1 MPLKSKLMM
10 ITKVELE
17 NIKSHTSSSY
27 DLLEGTTAIIGE
39 NGAGKTSLIE
49 AIAWVLFDHLE
60 YKKDDFVRRGAKKGV
75 VRVTIVSALDGR
87 EYLIERD
94 TDTTYTVLDVEMNT
108 KLASGKLEVSNFL
121 RTHLGL
127 DRSIDPKMLFKCA
140 IGVPQGTF
148 TSDFLRPPSER
159 KLIFDKLLRVEEYKK
174 ASEQLIQTQRVAENK
189 INELKISTSHIEGQL
204 VSLTSLREK
213 EKQLQERLNML
224 VESLELMDQE
234 ISDKQKLVYSLN
246 ETFERIRRLE
256 STQRELLLEKSKEEK
271 SIEEKKKE
279 RDKALEAQ
287 KKVKRFRRDHER
299 YLEIS
304 NQLETLRSKILI
316 RDDLKRKEIDLRDKV
331 SELENEVKII
341 KQQLKQVEE
350 AQKEIISLRRSAE
363 RQKELEE
370 KILELQRRLAT
381 EIEIQRQIQNRQQKI
396 EKLRESYKQKSNEIA
411 NLKAKI
417 AETPSLDQL
426 NERYRQLVDEIAR
439 IQAEIEADER
449 FKKQIKDGL
458 CPILSQRCLNIA
470 EGETLENYVSLKSK
484 DLVARVN
491 EIESEKGKIQ
501 KQLKLAQEAESIRA
515 KLQSLQEEIE
525 KIWTEGTQLKNEKE
539 ELERQLKELEA
550 LKPDYEKLIAELNKL
565 GNPSA
570 KIEFLSEQAKNRNEL
585 IVKSEKLEKELSKL
599 RSERENILSKLK
611 DFDKIDAEWE
621 KLHEEQKKL
630 SAGHQ
635 EFLVNKNLADSVD
648 ERKIQ
653 LEEALSN
660 LENISRKLT
669 EIDNELSNIRKNY
682 DEQSHQTEIQNLKN
696 LEENRLRKKF
706 DLEEARK
713 NIESVRSSI
722 NELEEKQ
729 KELEQY
735 KAQIEKFEKI
745 HEVITF
751 IREILKKSGPM
762 IAQNLVETISGKAT
776 QIFREIMGNF
786 DLTLKWKDDYEIV
799 LEEQGRERPFLNLSG
814 GEQMAAALSIRLS
827 LLEQLSDIRIAFF
840 DEPTTN
846 MDEIRREGLAE
857 QIRIITETKRFKQL
871 FVISHDD
878 TFESRAD
885 NVIHIQKQ
893 K

>member
-1 MPLKSKLMM
+1 MR

-49 AIAWVLFDHLE
+49 AIAWVLFDYLE

-127 DRSIDPKMLFKCA
+127 DRNIDPKMLFKCA

-148 TSDFLRPPSER
+148 TSDFLRTPSER
-159 KLIFDKLLRVEEYKK
+159 KLIFDKLLKVEEYKK

-204 VSLTSLREK
+204 VSLPLLREQ
-213 EKQLQERLNML
+213 EKQLQERLNVL
-224 VESLELMDQE
+224 VDSLGLMNQQ
-234 ISDKQKLVYSLN
+234 ISDKQKLVDSLN

-256 STQRELLLEKSKEEK
+256 SIQRELLLEKSKEEK

-279 RDKALEAQ
+279 LDKALEAER
-287 KKVKRFRRDHER
+287 KVKRFSRDHER

-304 NQLETLRSKILI
+304 NQLETLRGKVLV
-316 RDDLKRKEIDLRDKV
+316 RENLKRKEMDLRNKI
-331 SELENEVKII
+331 SELEKEI
-341 KQQLKQVEE
+341 KLLEQRLKQVEE
-350 AQKEIISLRRSAE
+350 ARKEIISLGPSAE
-363 RQKELEE
+363 RQKELEK
-370 KILELQRRLAT
+370 KISELQRRLAA

-396 EKLRESYKQKSNEIA
+396 EKLREDYKQKSNEIA
-411 NLKAKI
+411 NLKEKI
-417 AETPSLDQL
+417 VETPSLDQL

-484 DLVARVN
+484 NLVVQVN
-491 EIESEKGKIQ
+491 KIESEKDKIQ
-501 KQLKLAQEAESIRA
+501 KQLKLAQEAESVRA
-515 KLQSLQEEIE
+515 KLQSSQDEIE
-525 KIWTEGTQLKNEKE
+525 KIKIEGTQLRNEKE
-539 ELERQLKELEA
+539 ELERQLKELEE
-550 LKPDYEKLIAELNKL
+550 LKPDCERLITELNNL

-570 KIEFLSEQAKNRNEL
+570 KIELLSEQAKNRDEL

-599 RSERENILSKLK
+599 HSELEDILSKLK
-611 DFDKIDAEWE
+611 DFETIDAEWE

-635 EFLVNKNLADSVD
+635 EFLANKNLAGSVH

-660 LENISRKLT
+660 LKNISRKLA
-669 EIDNELSNIRKNY
+669 EIDDELSNIRKNY
-682 DEQSHQTEIQNLKN
+682 DEQSHQIEIQNLKN
-696 LEENRLRKKF
+696 LEENRLRKEF
-706 DLEEARK
+706 ELDETRR
-713 NIESVRSSI
+713 NIDSVSTAI
-722 NELEEKQ
+722 KELEEKQ

-735 KAQIEKFEKI
+735 KAQIERFEKM

-762 IAQNLVETISGKAT
+762 IAQNLIKTISDEAA

-814 GEQMAAALSIRLS
+814 GEQMAAALSVRLA

-846 MDEIRREGLAE
+846 MDEIRRERLAE
-857 QIRIITETKRFKQL
+857 QIRIITETKRFNQL

-878 TFESRAD
+878 TFESKAD
-885 NVIHIQKQ
+885 NTIYIRRQK
-893 K
+893 